1 MKANEA
7 LKTYAESNGIKQSFI
22 SEQSGIPESAVSRML
37 NGNIRL
43 TADNFILICRAL
55 GVSTETVA
63 EIARCRD

>member
-7 LKTYAESNGIKQSFI
+7 LKTYAKSNGIKQSFI

-37 NGNIRL
+37 NGNIRM

>member
-1 MKANEA
+1 MKVNEA

-37 NGNIRL
+37 SGNIRL